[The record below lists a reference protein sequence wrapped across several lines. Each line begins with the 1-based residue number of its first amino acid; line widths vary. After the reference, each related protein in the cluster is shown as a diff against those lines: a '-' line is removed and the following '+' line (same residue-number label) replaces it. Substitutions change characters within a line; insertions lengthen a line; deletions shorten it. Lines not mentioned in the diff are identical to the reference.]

1 MGILI
6 SNKQEVASLN
16 IKNYSVLQQEDIKE
30 LNGTAYLLE
39 HDKTKARVLYVQN
52 DDKNK
57 VFYIGFRTPPKNDT
71 GIAHITEHSVL
82 CGSKKFPAKDPFV
95 ELAKGSLNTF
105 LNAMTYPD
113 KTVYPIASVNDKDYH
128 NLMEVYLDA
137 VFYPNTYKNEK
148 IMRQEGWHYH
158 LEHEDDELT
167 YNGVVYNEMKGAYS
181 SPEQMLMQKIQESL
195 LPDTTYG
202 CDSGGDPKHIPE
214 LTYEEFLD
222 FHRKYYHPSN
232 SYIYLYGDVDIE
244 KELAFIDEEYLSDYD
259 YLSVDSKIKE
269 QPAFDKEKDITV
281 DYPLSDAEDEA
292 ENTYLS
298 YNVIVEN
305 SLDRTLD
312 LAFTVL
318 DYALI
323 DVPGAPVKKALVD
336 AGISNDVFSS
346 YEESIKQPIYSI
358 IAKGCNADQH
368 DRFIKII
375 NDTLS
380 EIIEN
385 GFDEKVLRGAINHF
399 EFKLKEAS
407 YGRYP
412 KGLMYGLNAFN
423 SWLYD
428 DNSPFT
434 YLKYNASF
442 DYLKEQ
448 IGTSYYTDI
457 IKKYL
462 LDNTHKTIVTGVPK
476 KGLNK
481 DNDRQLS
488 EKLKAYKESLS
499 EDEIK
504 QLVKNTNELLAYQ
517 AEPSTKEE
525 LLKIP
530 MLKRE
535 DIGKDAFKIRNIE
548 DEVSGVKLIRHEI
561 PTNGI
566 AYVGYHFML
575 DKVPMAIL
583 PYVVLLA
590 NIYKEVDTNK
600 RSYGEL
606 ANEIDIIS
614 GGIGFST
621 NVMGSLNADSGYRIY
636 FAAKTKTLTENL
648 PDTLA
653 LMEEILFESDIT
665 NKKRL
670 KELLAEITSQM
681 KMGITDSGHIAMAGR
696 VMSYVSKG
704 AYVKELMEGIGF
716 YEFANALNKNFD
728 DSYEGICKN
737 LKAALH
743 VLAKPENLV
752 ISYTGTDD
760 IKDVLGKSLDS
771 LKGRLNSDHS
781 DEGEQ
786 LIELPA
792 GNEGFKTASKVQYA
806 ALGGDYRTAG
816 LEYTGALSVLQVIF
830 SYDYLWLNVRVQ
842 GGAYGCMCSFNRT
855 GESYF
860 TSYRDP
866 NLRRTYDVYR
876 KAVDYVK
883 EFSVSVRDMLKYI
896 IGAIAKLDMP
906 MTPATEA
913 NYCFTCYLLGI
924 NDEQLQ
930 RDRDQILACDVDTIR
945 GLAPYIE
952 AVLKGN
958 HVAALGNEEVIEKS
972 GDLFA
977 EVRSLS

>member
-1 MGILI
+1 M
-6 SNKQEVASLN
+6 N
-16 IKNYSVLQQEDIKE
+16 IKNYSVIKE
-30 LNGTAYLLE
+30 ENIAEVNGTAYLLE
-39 HDKTKARVLYVQN
+39 HDKTKARVLYVKN

-82 CGSKKFPAKDPFV
+82 CGSEKFPAKDPFV

-158 LEHEDDELT
+158 IENEEDDIT
-167 YNGVVYNEMKGAYS
+167 FNGVVYNEMKGAYS
-181 SPEQMLMQKIQESL
+181 SPEQMLMQEIQRSL
-195 LPDTTYG
+195 FPDNTYG
-202 CDSGGDPKHIPE
+202 CDSGGDPEKIPE

-222 FHRKYYHPSN
+222 FHRKFYHPSN
-232 SYIYLYGDVDIE
+232 SYIYLYGDLNVE
-244 KELAFIDEEYLSDYD
+244 KELNFIDEEYLSKYD
-259 YLSVDSKIKE
+259 YLKVDSEIKE
-269 QPAFDKEKDITV
+269 QAAFDSAKDITIE
-281 DYPLSDAEDEA
+281 YPLSDADDEE

-298 YNVIVEN
+298 YNVVVGT
-305 SLDRTLD
+305 SLDRKLD

-336 AGISNDVFSS
+336 EGISNDVFSS
-346 YEESIKQPIYSI
+346 YEESIRQPMYSI
-358 IAKGCNADQH
+358 VAKGCSSD
-368 DRFIKII
+368 DKERFVKII
-375 NDTLS
+375 NDTLN
-380 EIIEN
+380 EIIEK
-385 GFDEKVLRGAINHF
+385 GFDEKVLKGAINHF

-412 KGLMYGLNAFN
+412 KGLMYGLTVFN

-434 YLKYNASF
+434 YLRYNEEIEF
-442 DYLKEQ
+442 LKQQ
-448 IGTSYYTDI
+448 IGTTYFQELLKQYI
-457 IKKYL
+457 
-462 LDNTHKTIVTGVPK
+462 LDNTHKTIVTGVPR
-476 KGLNK
+476 KGLNQANEK
-481 DNDRQLS
+481 AMA
-488 EKLKAYKESLS
+488 EKLREYKESLS
-499 EDEIK
+499 DEQIK
-504 QLVKNTNELLAYQ
+504 KLVSDTKELLAYQ

-525 LLKIP
+525 LESIP

-535 DIGKDAFKIRNIE
+535 DIGRDAFKIRNKE
-548 DEVSGVKLIRHEI
+548 REVAGVKLIQHEI

-575 DKVPMAIL
+575 DKVPLSLL
-583 PYVVLLA
+583 PYVVLLT
-590 NIYKEVDTNK
+590 NMYKEVDTKNH
-600 RSYGEL
+600 SYGEL

-621 NVMGSLNADSGYRIY
+621 NVMGALNAESGYRIY
-636 FAAKTKTLTENL
+636 FAAKTKTLLENL
-648 PDTLA
+648 PETLG
-653 LMEEILFESDIT
+653 LMEEILFESDVT

-670 KELLAEITSQM
+670 KEILAEITSQL
-681 KMGITDSGHIAMAGR
+681 KMGIMDSGHIAMAGR

-704 AYVKELMEGIGF
+704 AYVKEMMEGIGF
-716 YEFANALNKNFD
+716 YEFADALNKNFD
-728 DSYEGICKN
+728 EAYEGICKN
-737 LKAALH
+737 LRAALH
-743 VLAKPENLV
+743 ALAKPDNLI

-760 IKDVLGKSLDS
+760 ITDVLESAVSK
-771 LKGRLNSDHS
+771 LKERLNSDTS
-781 DEGEQ
+781 DEGQQIVE
-786 LIELPA
+786 PA
-792 GNEGFKTASKVQYA
+792 AKNEGFKTASKIQYA
-806 ALGGDYRTAG
+806 AMGGNYRNAG

-866 NLRRTYDVYR
+866 NLSRTYEVY
-876 KAVDYVK
+876 KGAAEYVK
-883 EFSVSVRDMLKYI
+883 NFEVSERDMLKYI

-906 MTPATEA
+906 MTPSAEGS
-913 NYCFTCYLLGI
+913 YCFTCYLLGI

-930 RDRDQILACDVDTIR
+930 KDRDQVLACDEQAVR
-945 GLAPYIE
+945 ALAPYIE
-952 AVLKGN
+952 EIIKEN
-958 HVAALGNEEVIEKS
+958 YVAALGNEDVISKEAE
-972 GDLFA
+972 LFN
-977 EVRSLS
+977 EVRTLS